1 MKVNTHRPERLRTV
15 KEKGVTHLEPYLTHG
30 IIPQVSNLK
39 ELEYD
44 PYKPRPAQD
53 EKGRLMPTRGTVQE
67 KILMNDKA

>member
-30 IIPQVSNLK
+30 IIPQVTNIK

-44 PYKPRPAQD
+44 PYKPRPPQD
-53 EKGRLMPTRGTVQE
+53 EKGRLMPAAGTVQE
-67 KILMNDKA
+67 KILMNDRT